1 MLSCRDRELHPPPP
15 PPYIPLQEEAT
26 WSESEW
32 ETDEDAGMDEAAA
45 AAGEAAAAAGD
56 SGACTHGGQ
65 QQGQQAAA
73 EHAVD
78 AGYINIFLLKYVCP
92 RAGCYGTLAPAA
104 PGADVLECNMC
115 GGRRSEAEFLAEL
128 EAAD

>member
-1 MLSCRDRELHPPPP
+1 
-15 PPYIPLQEEAT
+15 
-26 WSESEW
+26 
-32 ETDEDAGMDEAAA
+32 MDEAAA
-45 AAGEAAAAAGD
+45 AAGEAAAAGGG
-56 SGACTHGGQ
+56 GACGHGAHEQQQ
-65 QQGQQAAA
+65 QQGQVAA
-73 EHAVD
+73 EQAVD

>member
-1 MLSCRDRELHPPPP
+1 M
-15 PPYIPLQEEAT
+15 
-26 WSESEW
+26 
-32 ETDEDAGMDEAAA
+32 EDAAAGEDEAAA
-45 AAGEAAAAAGD
+45 AAGDG
-56 SGACTHGGQ
+56 GACAHAAQPQQ
-65 QQGQQAAA
+65 QQGQGAA
-73 EHAVD
+73 EQAVD

>member
-1 MLSCRDRELHPPPP
+1 MA
-15 PPYIPLQEEAT
+15 QEEAT
-26 WSESEW
+26 WSDSEW
-32 ETDEDAGMDEAAA
+32 ETDEDEGMED
-45 AAGEAAAAAGD
+45 AAAAGD
-56 SGACTHGGQ
+56 AAAAVAAAQDGGACSHGAHDPQ
-65 QQGQQAAA
+65 QQA
-73 EHAVD
+73 EQAVD

-128 EAAD
+128 EAAE